1 MVVVKIM
8 PNSYMDKNAV
18 ADLIHYALTDKG
30 TGECVRY
37 RGSLGVDSCSAERMV
52 GQFQIVK
59 RAFDKTGGR
68 QVRHLIVSFSDDEN
82 MGPFCTY
89 AIGFKIAEYFGDCY
103 QVVFGVHE
111 DSARLHIHLIINTVS
126 YIDGKM
132 YSKGPNEAK
141 ELEQYINGIVRSF
154 KAVYEVIPLEVR
166 LEQFV
171 K

>member
-8 PNSYMDKNAV
+8 PNGYMDKNAV
-18 ADLIHYALTDKG
+18 ADLIHYVMKDKR
-30 TGECVRY
+30 TGEYVRY
-37 RGSLGVDSCSAERMV
+37 RGSLGVDSYSIERMV
-52 GQFQIVK
+52 EQFQIVK
-59 RAFDKTGGR
+59 GAFDKTGGR
-68 QVRHLIVSFSDDEN
+68 QVRHFIVSFSDDEN

-89 AIGFKIAEYFGDCY
+89 AIGFKIAEYFGDCH

-111 DSARLHIHLIINTVS
+111 DTARLHIHLIINTVS

-141 ELEQYINGIVRSF
+141 KLEQYIDGIVRSF
-154 KAVYEVIPLEVR
+154 KAIYDVIPLEAR
-166 LEQFV
+166 FERFV